1 MLDRSTFP
9 VGSHRRADRTI
20 RPTGWNYQKSYSP
33 EGNEEGELH
42 ADLNRVITSFIIH
55 YLGWQ
60 AFDDCE
66 GLVKQF
72 LDSKIISHLRAG
84 KKRFCI
90 AVSSRLRR

>member
-20 RPTGWNYQKSYSP
+20 RPTVWNYQKSYSP

-55 YLGWQ
+55 YLRWQ
-60 AFDDCE
+60 AGNKSGSLSPDSDYPLT
-66 GLVKQF
+66 GL
-72 LDSKIISHLRAG
+72 LPRNAPSGISRPKG
-84 KKRFCI
+84 VCRY
-90 AVSSRLRR
+90 

>member
-42 ADLNRVITSFIIH
+42 ADLNRM
-55 YLGWQ
+55 
-60 AFDDCE
+60 
-66 GLVKQF
+66 
-72 LDSKIISHLRAG
+72 
-84 KKRFCI
+84 I
-90 AVSSRLRR
+90 AVGMPGCLVPPAQIRTGAR

>member
-42 ADLNRVITSFIIH
+42 ADLNRMITSFIIRGRGS
-55 YLGWQ
+55 L
-60 AFDDCE
+60 
-66 GLVKQF
+66 
-72 LDSKIISHLRAG
+72 SM
-84 KKRFCI
+84 
-90 AVSSRLRR
+90 AVNVA